1 MPVQPVISMDQI
13 VIIVA
18 FLMLLFLLMWFVK
31 RNRGGIAGRLNP
43 SRRMQHLEDLAVAPH
58 LKLHLIEVDG
68 QRFLVHAGKGHAASF
83 IPVEGTA
90 PAGKVS
96 SQPARRKAAET
107 PEHAASTPAQK
118 PKSAF
123 AAAVAQARRNNPSLG
138 FGK

>member
-43 SRRMQHLEDLAVAPH
+43 SRRMQHVEDLALAPH
-58 LKLHLIEVDG
+58 QKLHLVEVDG

-83 IPVEGTA
+83 IAVDGDGMTNRPVTA
-90 PAGKVS
+90 PRPTTTDS
-96 SQPARRKAAET
+96 SAKSKQAPAK
-107 PEHAASTPAQK
+107 K